1 MNLAAPGRGYPGR
14 VLKRLGEIALL
25 AALAAPA
32 HAAAAEKENESLRG
46 YSEHA
51 VAVPGGMVT
60 VSPSRFAAGR
70 PGQRIGF
77 AVAVGRARPGSQLLL
92 TLPAR
97 WVTLPSSGLRAVRGP
112 RLVAGDDLDRDGR
125 TIALALGRDARA
137 AFELVDNGI
146 PAGSYELPVRWR
158 TPGGEIQAAPPL
170 RVSFRAPERESEPDP
185 VFGRLE
191 SNVTNDST
199 EESETYVAVAPNDR
213 DRVLVGSNWHA
224 AGMAAWVTSNAGQSW
239 SPARQLPQTTLK
251 PSGLVGEGN
260 VCCDPMAAADELG
273 SIWYGGIAC
282 IEGPDFDSCLTEP
295 SSWVVVARIPAGSDN
310 YAQSTTTALKQLP
323 GTEVDKPMMTIDRVS
338 GRLYVVWNAQEP
350 NGGVKVVISQCDT
363 EPTASEC
370 DDPTKWSDPVVV
382 SGASFGSFIYASVA
396 AGPDGRVYV
405 TWWDYSNNN
414 RIAGVSCSADCHTAG
429 GWSVAQTIALLDS
442 TGGQPIPF
450 ECPIVAQPGGRV
462 GPAPYVAV
470 DRSGGAQNGRVYV
483 SWGDLR
489 PGGQRCAGALFPT
502 TSLQNWDVFV
512 GSAAGALPGGAGQ
525 SSTQAGTRLVRDDEG
540 GSGADDWFAGL
551 AVDHDDGQAYA
562 GFYSTRDDATRR
574 TAHFYYRAV
583 GPQGGSGASLS
594 GLAQLSNAA
603 SNYASTSCC
612 DFRDDY
618 GDYTQVAAA
627 AETVWPVWTDN
638 SGGDGEV
645 FTFTPG
651 AFFRPAVTTAAVED
665 GGADGDGRI
674 EPGEPY
680 RVHVPIVNAGTVGA
694 TGVGATV
701 AAPGGLSASPASIDY
716 GNLGPAGESA
726 GSADVVGAVDPGV
739 ACGENPA
746 VTLNVAGTRADT
758 STAASNQVQLPVPV
772 RCDPPAPV
780 PPTTTTPPAPVPP
793 TTADTTAPRVV
804 IGRIRTVRL
813 TRRGSFG
820 FPLGPFDENVT
831 GTISYSTASRVRPRR
846 GARPRVLRLGTVS
859 YTAALNRA
867 VRVTRRLTTS
877 NFRIV
882 RRLRRVRVTA
892 TVTARDQARNSARQR
907 VTFTLLAP
915 RR

>member
-1 MNLAAPGRGYPGR
+1 M
-14 VLKRLGEIALL
+14 LKRLGEIALL

-32 HAAAAEKENESLRG
+32 HAVAAEKENESLRG

-77 AVAVGRARPGSQLLL
+77 EVAVDRPRPGSQLLL

-112 RLVAGDDLDRDGR
+112 RLLAGDDLEKDGR
-125 TIALALGRDARA
+125 TIAIELGRDARA

-146 PAGSYELPVRWR
+146 PAGIYELPVRWR

-185 VFGRLE
+185 VFGRVE
-191 SNVTNDST
+191 SNVTNDSVR
-199 EESETYVAVAPNDR
+199 ESETYIAVEPDNR
-213 DRVLVGSNWHA
+213 DRVLVGSNWNA
-224 AGMAAWVTSNAGQSW
+224 GGMAAWVTSDGQSW
-239 SPARQLPQTTLK
+239 SDARPLPATTRK
-251 PSGLVGEGN
+251 PDGLLGQGD

-273 SIWYGGIAC
+273 NVWYGGIAC
-282 IEGPDFDSCLTEP
+282 IQGPDFDDCPLDP
-295 SSWVVVARIPAGSDN
+295 NSWVVVARIPAGSDN
-310 YAQSTTTALKQLP
+310 YAQSYTTALKQVP

-363 EPTASEC
+363 EPDPLNC

-382 SGASFGSFIYASVA
+382 SGASFGSFIYASA
-396 AGPDGRVYV
+396 ATGPDGRVYV

-414 RIAGVSCSADCHTAG
+414 RIAGTACSSNCHTAG
-429 GWSVAQTIALLDS
+429 GWSAPQTIAVLDGTS
-442 TGGQPIPF
+442 GPIPF
-450 ECPIVAQPGGRV
+450 ACPTVAQPGGRV

-470 DRSGGAQNGRVYV
+470 DRSGGAQDGRVYV

-489 PGGQRCAGALFPT
+489 AGTGQRCAGNVFPT
-502 TSLQNWDVFV
+502 VSLQTWDVFV
-512 GSAAGALPGGAGQ
+512 ASVAGALPGGPGQ
-525 SSTQAGTRLVRDDEG
+525 VSGQAGTRLVRDDEG
-540 GSGADDWFAGL
+540 AAGADEWFAGL
-551 AVDHDDGQAYA
+551 AVDQDDGQAYA
-562 GFYSTRDDATRR
+562 GFYSTRHDATRR

-583 GPQGGSGASLS
+583 GAQGGSGASLS
-594 GLAQLSNAA
+594 GLAQLSGAA

-618 GDYTQVAAA
+618 GDYTQVTAAA
-627 AETVWPVWTDN
+627 GTVWPVWTDN
-638 SGGDGEV
+638 SSGDGEAY
-645 FTFTPG
+645 TFTPG
-651 AFFRPAVTTAAVED
+651 AFFRAAVTTAAVED
-665 GGADGDGRI
+665 AGADGDGRI

-680 RVHVPIVNAGTVGA
+680 RVPVPIVNAGTVRA

-701 AAPGGLSASPASIDY
+701 AAPGGLSASPASIGY
-716 GNLGPAGESA
+716 GDLGPAGESA
-726 GSADVVGAVDPGV
+726 GSADVVGVVDPGV
-739 ACGENPA
+739 ACGESPA
-746 VTLNVAGTRADT
+746 VTLNVSGTRADD
-758 STAASNQVQLPVPV
+758 STVASNQVQLPVPV
-772 RCDPPAPV
+772 RCDPPPPA
-780 PPTTTTPPAPVPP
+780 PPTTTTPPAPLPP
-793 TTADTTAPRVV
+793 TTSDTTAPRVV
-804 IGRIRTVRL
+804 IGRVRTVRL
-813 TRRGSFG
+813 TRRGSFA

-831 GTISYSTASRVRPRR
+831 GTISYSTASPVRPRR

-859 YTAALNRA
+859 YTAARNRA
-867 VRVTRRLTTS
+867 VRVTRRVTTS

-892 TVTARDQARNSARQR
+892 TVTALDQARNSARQR